1 MRGKYLIL
9 GIVIFILLGSS
20 STTYTIPSKTG
31 GIEHSISG
39 NQFYNGEKL
48 TFTPPENAS
57 TLDIKGILAEPVSYK
72 NADVITKKIHFDASK
87 CRIYKKDIRYV
98 YLDLEGMEPA
108 GSPGEPMLPMKT
120 FTIELPRNAK
130 VINVGM
136 EDVHYR
142 EIKNKLRIV
151 PIPQPVLW
159 SQYGD
164 KKIEQL
170 LPNVEIYSS
179 NKFFP
184 GKVISYYVGKNN
196 EKKLVMVRV
205 YPVQYIPKN
214 GRAILITDG
223 VIKVF
228 YENKTEN
235 FSPHEFKNIVITPP
249 SLFSQ
254 AKMLKAFHDRQGMP
268 TKVVN
273 TTWIYANYQE
283 ADDPPYEG
291 YKNSSLYRKGIKNY
305 NYSLAKR
312 IIAFLNDT
320 EYHANLKYVTFLGN
334 ARLVPPSYY
343 YYGEID
349 WVPTDFFY
357 ASPDYDLVPN
367 YFIGRIPVNDEEE
380 AGHVINKIM
389 RWNATSDLFRNIT
402 LSGGRSFG
410 TSFFVGEMIT
420 IDAVNRG
427 FFDGANIIKYF
438 ETESSFDTRNM
449 TRAFKGD
456 TGIIY
461 NIAHGNG
468 RVLGLEDGY
477 LNPEDIMALPQSDK
491 TPIVLSIACSNG
503 AYDTHLVSKGFRLSK
518 ISFGESILL
527 SDAGGIAYIGGSRTN
542 AGYPIFTLDKGRVK
556 IIKEPHMAGMLTYVV
571 KAYHDGG
578 DTLGNLTGNA
588 MITYLKNND
597 LSNLMDRFTFFAFV
611 LLGDPALK
619 IPDRPSGAIYQKP
632 ESVAENPLDYVP
644 YEINGSIPISALGE
658 SMNVSSYTDCPTVEI
673 KLIDTFNKNGFIVE
687 KINKSTK
694 GNVSYVFS
702 PRLASLY
709 TIRTCTKDGKEEW
722 LYVWA
727 AKVVDDDFDE
737 STPGFGITRWREI
750 QNAIENA
757 TKDDIIYVFSGTY
770 YENIVLDKPLML
782 VGENPPTTIIDGR
795 GSDGISIMLPS
806 CIIERF
812 TLKNCENGV
821 AIYADS
827 AGIYNNIMKNNNKG
841 IYVCASINFSQNVT
855 NQDVQIYYNFISDN
869 KYGIYLTSGYLSLMD
884 VFSNDLDGNTYG
896 IYIFK
901 SGINIIYFNTI
912 SNSFMGLFIK
922 KSNLNFIIF
931 NNFLKN
937 TWHASFC
944 KSSGNIFIGNY
955 WDNWIGLVLDISFPK
970 CILGR
975 KGKIAGLIPWVKF
988 DISPSS
994 TPIS

>member
-1 MRGKYLIL
+1 MFIRSNSLCDKVKKMKRKYLIL
-9 GIVIFILLGSS
+9 GIVIFLLLGSS
-20 STTYTIPSKTG
+20 SPTYILPSKTD
-31 GIEHSISG
+31 GIEGLSSE

-48 TFTPPENAS
+48 IFAPPENAL
-57 TLDIKGILAEPVSYK
+57 TLDIKGILTDVPVSYK
-72 NADVITKKIHFDASK
+72 NADVITKQIHFDTSR
-87 CRIYKKDIRYV
+87 CRIYKKDMRYV

-130 VINVGM
+130 VINVGITDM
-136 EDVHYR
+136 HYR
-142 EIKNKLRIV
+142 EIKNSLRIV
-151 PIPQPVLW
+151 PTPQPVLW
-159 SQYGD
+159 SKYGN

-170 LPNVEIYSS
+170 LPNVEIYNSD
-179 NKFFP
+179 NFFP
-184 GKVISYYVGKNN
+184 GTVTSYYVGKNN
-196 EKKLVMVRV
+196 EKKLVLIRV

-214 GRAILITDG
+214 GRTILITDG

-228 YENKTEN
+228 YENKTAQTS
-235 FSPHEFKNIVITPP
+235 SPHEFKNIIITPP

-254 AKMLKAFHDRQGMP
+254 AKALKAFHDGQGIL

-312 IIAFLNDT
+312 IIAYLNNT
-320 EYHANLKYVTFLGN
+320 EYHANLKYVTLLGN

-343 YYGEID
+343 YYGKVD

-367 YFIGRIPVNDEEE
+367 YFIGRIPVNDEGE
-380 AGHVINKIM
+380 ARHVINKIM

-402 LSGGRSFG
+402 LSGGQSFG

-427 FFDGANIIKYF
+427 FFNGANIIKYF
-438 ETESSFDTRNM
+438 ETESSFDTKNM
-449 TRAFKGD
+449 TRAFKGG

-527 SDAGGIAYIGGSRTN
+527 SNAGGIAYIGGSRTN

-556 IIKEPHMAGMLTYVV
+556 IIKEPHMAGMLTYVL

-588 MITYLKNND
+588 MITYLKNSD

-619 IPDRPSGAIYQKP
+619 IPDRPSGVVYQKP
-632 ESVAENPLDYVP
+632 ESVAENPLGYVP
-644 YEINGSIPISALGE
+644 YEVNGSIPLSALGE
-658 SMNVSSYTDCPTVEI
+658 SMNITSYTDCPTVEI
-673 KLIDTFNKNGFIVE
+673 KLINTFNKDGFIVE
-687 KINKSTK
+687 KINKSTEE
-694 GNVSYVFS
+694 GNVAYVFS
-702 PRLASLY
+702 PHLASLY
-709 TIRTCTKDGKEEW
+709 TIRTCTEDGKEEW
-722 LYVWA
+722 LYSWA
-727 AKVVDDDFDE
+727 AKVVDDNFDV
-737 STPGFGITRWREI
+737 STPGFGVTRWKKI

-757 TKDDIIYVFSGTY
+757 SKDDIIYVFSGIY

-782 VGENPPTTIIDGR
+782 VGEDSSTTIIDGQ
-795 GSDGISIMLPS
+795 GGDGVSVMSPS

-812 TLKNCENGV
+812 TLKNCENGIV
-821 AIYADS
+821 I
-827 AGIYNNIMKNNNKG
+827 
-841 IYVCASINFSQNVT
+841 
-855 NQDVQIYYNFISDN
+855 
-869 KYGIYLTSGYLSLMD
+869 YLSL
-884 VFSNDLDGNTYG
+884 
-896 IYIFK
+896 IHI
-901 SGINIIYFNTI
+901 
-912 SNSFMGLFIK
+912 
-922 KSNLNFIIF
+922 
-931 NNFLKN
+931 
-937 TWHASFC
+937 
-944 KSSGNIFIGNY
+944 
-955 WDNWIGLVLDISFPK
+955 
-970 CILGR
+970 
-975 KGKIAGLIPWVKF
+975 
-988 DISPSS
+988 
-994 TPIS
+994 